1 MSMPDTTEHLPIE
14 STEAFKMCFK
24 DTTDPAFQRYIGRI
38 RILERNSRNSDPH
51 LKMKKERKLLP
62 NYEKLF
68 IVPKEFLK
76 YRVILGFDPK
86 TSENV
91 IVVDHRNLLLAN
103 LDLLAY
109 FNRRN
114 DVVQM
119 AILHKIKRMV
129 YWRTKN
135 GTETED
141 RRKMDLLYRRIR
153 NFHQLSPEDLGLF
166 SRIMSNHYEK
176 RHTDS

>member
-1 MSMPDTTEHLPIE
+1 MDTITNPLPIE
-14 STEAFKMCFK
+14 STDAFKTCFK
-24 DTTDPAFQRYIGRI
+24 DINDPAFQRYIVRL
-38 RILERNSRNSDPH
+38 RILERNSRNNN
-51 LKMKKERKLLP
+51 LYLQMKKERRLLQ

-76 YRVILGFDPK
+76 YKPIPDFDPK
-86 TSENV
+86 SPEN
-91 IVVDHRNLLLAN
+91 ILIVDHRNLLLAN

-135 GTETED
+135 RTETED
-141 RRKMDLLYRRIR
+141 RRKIDLLYRKIR
-153 NFHQLSPEDLGLF
+153 NFFQLTPEDLDLF
-166 SRIMSNHYEK
+166 SRTMNNHYEK